1 MLTLFED
8 TLLQTVFYSPE
19 GTALGLTTSIQMIGM
34 GIANIIVGKMLDL
47 IM

>member
-1 MLTLFED
+1 MLFANG
-8 TLLQTVFYSPE
+8 VFYCPE

-47 IM
+47 IK

>member
-1 MLTLFED
+1 MISNANSYLYISLF
-8 TLLQTVFYSPE
+8 LK

-47 IM
+47 IK